1 MASSKILLKIPPRDE
16 EALTGSEF
24 AKYLATIPPEE
35 RDKAIYSEIISGN
48 IPSFLRKFVKIETV
62 GVDLNGERHRVAYWV
77 LPDYLSIGSDRD
89 FIRIPMTPQTAQ
101 RIADQLNC
109 LLPTKKIV
117 DDIWR
122 HATVKLHPQPIDVGK
137 YDITSPLIFLLH
149 QMLIENQ
156 RRGKPLGELTAGHKK
171 DVVITNRLI
180 EKPGRVAIYGWHYP
194 DGKPIQPL
202 STVHHVSY
210 YDYSHGI
217 RLVKNTVLV
226 DNTKIT
232 LESLLKDKVLCSLLS
247 DEGAIHVTR
256 YPYNISQ
263 KVFKKKKRD

>member
-122 HATVKLHPQPIDVGK
+122 HAKVKLNPQPIDVRK

-156 RRGKPLGELTAGHKK
+156 RRGKPLGALTAGHKK
-171 DVVITNRLI
+171 DVVITNKLL
-180 EKPGRVAIYGWHYP
+180 KHPDRVAIYGWHYP
-194 DGKPIQPL
+194 NGKPIQPL
-202 STVHHVSY
+202 SIVHKASY
-210 YDYSHGI
+210 YDYSHGV
-217 RLVKNTVLV
+217 RLVKNTLV
-226 DNTKIT
+226 IDGNKMA
-232 LESLLKDKVLCSLLS
+232 LETLLKDTILSSLLS
-247 DEGAIHVTR
+247 DEGIIYFTR
-256 YPYNISQ
+256 YPIIIS
-263 KVFKKKKRD
+263 